1 MENKKFDVVIIGAGP
16 AGIFTALKLNDIRPD
31 LKVLIVDMGRDIA
44 SRVCPARKTGV
55 CAHCKPCAIVSGWSG
70 AGAFSDGKLSLSD
83 EVGGHLNEYV
93 GHEKAMQLIE
103 EADQYYL
110 KFG

>member
-1 MENKKFDVVIIGAGP
+1 MEQLKYDVVIVGAGP
-16 AGIFTALKLNDIRPD
+16 AGIFTALKLNDKRPD
-31 LKVLIVDMGRDIA
+31 LKVLIVDMGRDIS
-44 SRVCPARKTGV
+44 SRKCPARKTGV

-93 GHEKAMQLIE
+93 GHDKAMDLIH
-103 EADQYYL
+103 EADEY
-110 KFG
+110 